1 MRRSWIAY
9 EPTVVV
15 FMDIGLT
22 RLINRL
28 STRVPDQK
36 TNGPIRDEPIHHTV
50 ETAASAWP
58 CKSSSASQKYH
69 AYAVDLAR
77 NVKDLPD
84 YLALMSPALG
94 VWELGGAPAADGEN
108 H

>member
-1 MRRSWIAY
+1 MRRFWIAY

-22 RLINRL
+22 QADKSL
-28 STRVPDQK
+28 SIRVPDQKK
-36 TNGPIRDEPIHHTV
+36 TNGPIRDEPIRHTV

-58 CKSSSASQKYH
+58 CKSSSQARKYH

-77 NVKDLPD
+77 NVRDLPD

-94 VWELGGAPAADGEN
+94 V
-108 H
+108 